1 MQIRFLIDFSYII
14 VAFVV
19 IGACV
24 DAMALPI
31 PIWIVLRLVVFLGR
45 YSILWKAILILVN
58 ENFGPNVK
66 LHGSPLL

>member
-1 MQIRFLIDFSYII
+1 MFFHSDAFERSVLMQIRFLIDFSYII

-45 YSILWKAILILVN
+45 YSIL
-58 ENFGPNVK
+58 
-66 LHGSPLL
+66 